1 MYEIWG
7 RLAELLVKDDIERI
21 KATEKNDPSQFS
33 DKSEWIRFTVM
44 NLYECYKQTEFM
56 HLKKMHV
63 KIKKSWWTR
72 DGKKK
77 DEFIINDVNK

>member
-1 MYEIWG
+1 
-7 RLAELLVKDDIERI
+7 
-21 KATEKNDPSQFS
+21 
-33 DKSEWIRFTVM
+33 M